1 MNSFQGYAIMDNSVM
16 HQYYM
21 DKAYCFY
28 KLATIGSILLLVLF
42 GLMALC
48 TRKKRKSAKKIILIE
63 FIITVLYFVIMSRI
77 GYGYQEIT
85 YRM

>member
-48 TRKKRKSAKKIILIE
+48 T
-63 FIITVLYFVIMSRI
+63 
-77 GYGYQEIT
+77 
-85 YRM
+85 